1 MNISTT
7 DIQAME
13 QRYRGTFINSL
24 PGFKCLNLV
33 ATVGANGEHNLGLF
47 SSTFHIGAN
56 PPLLGLVFRPES
68 NNHDT
73 LNNIKRS
80 GVYTLNNVLPSFYEK
95 AHLTSAR
102 YESGVSEFEAC
113 GLTPEILGDFKVPFV
128 AESTIKI
135 GLELRETI
143 NLAINNTTIIIGE
156 IVQIQLDDAIKLSP
170 DGYVDHISAQTVTVA
185 GLDSYFSAAALGRLA
200 YAKPNT
206 AATRID

>member
-1 MNISTT
+1 MNISTA
-7 DIQAME
+7 DIKAME

-33 ATVGANGEHNLGLF
+33 ATIGASGAHNLGLF

-68 NNHDT
+68 SHHDT
-73 LNNIKRS
+73 LTNIKQS
-80 GVYTLNNVLPSFYEK
+80 GFYTLNNVLPSFYEK

-113 GLTPEILGDFKVPFV
+113 GLTPEILSDFQVPFV

-143 NLAINNTTIIIGE
+143 NLSINNTTIVIGE
-156 IVQIQLDDAIKLSP
+156 IIQIQLSDEVKLSP

-185 GLDSYFSAAALGRLA
+185 GLDSYFSAEALGRLA
-200 YAKPNT
+200 YAKPNIP
-206 AATRID
+206 AKRID